1 MWKWRRYCLFPV
13 VCYADAFRLA
23 GVDSTRLGPS
33 PTTHLF
39 THVDFSN
46 QFFEKRIQKDSHF
59 FFLLPAQGS
68 LQFLSLDLDYNN
80 NNFICTKRLSV
91 VQFGCLLDV
100 PRPCG
105 AAPDQKRS
113 EMDDALNFKIL

>member
-1 MWKWRRYCLFPV
+1 MWKWLRYCVFPG

-39 THVDFSN
+39 TRIDFSN

-59 FFLLPAQGS
+59 FFFLLPVQGS

-91 VQFGCLLDV
+91 VQQQQ
-100 PRPCG
+100 R
-105 AAPDQKRS
+105 
-113 EMDDALNFKIL
+113 ALFA

>member
-1 MWKWRRYCLFPV
+1 MGNGEVAYCVFPG
-13 VCYADAFRLA
+13 VCYTDALRLA

-46 QFFEKRIQKDSHF
+46 QFFAKRIQKDSHF
-59 FFLLPAQGS
+59 FFLLPTQGS

-91 VQFGCLLDV
+91 VQQQQ
-100 PRPCG
+100 R
-105 AAPDQKRS
+105 
-113 EMDDALNFKIL
+113 ALFA

>member
-1 MWKWRRYCLFPV
+1 MGNGEVAYCVFLG
-13 VCYADAFRLA
+13 VCYTDALRLA

-39 THVDFSN
+39 AHVNFSN

-59 FFLLPAQGS
+59 LRPAQYS
-68 LQFLSLDLDYNN
+68 LQFLYLDLDYNN

-100 PRPCG
+100 RRPRG
-105 AAPDQKRS
+105 AALDQKGT
-113 EMDDALNFKIL
+113 EMDDALNFIIL